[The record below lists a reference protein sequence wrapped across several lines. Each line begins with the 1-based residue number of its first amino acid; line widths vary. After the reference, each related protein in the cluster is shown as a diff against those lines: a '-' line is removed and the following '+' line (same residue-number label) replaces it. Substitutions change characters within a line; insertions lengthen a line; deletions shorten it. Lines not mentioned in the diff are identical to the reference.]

1 MVICDGLQLAFMH
14 IPKCAGTSI
23 RRALAPFDS
32 SRLDGYFD
40 FPDGGRQHLHHLP
53 LAMVKRHLPDIF
65 SRIERY
71 ESYAVLREPR
81 ERFASALLQYLRSFR
96 GLQLGGGELNQ
107 FQVQGRELCRRL
119 AKAEAVREPELMHFL
134 PQREFVVCDGAAVV
148 RHLHCFDDLP
158 RFTRA
163 LRQRHGVTLDLRL
176 RANQGRTRNNPALDV
191 FLSLSRQTMDRLL
204 SSDGKQRLR
213 GAWRSLSGNS
223 PKGLYRALYED
234 REVTRFVDDFYAGDA
249 ALYDGARADASC

>member
-1 MVICDGLQLAFMH
+1 MVICDGLQLAFIH

-32 SRLDGYFD
+32 YRFDGYFD

-53 LAMVKRHLPDIF
+53 LKMVKRHLPDIF
-65 SRIERY
+65 GRIERY
-71 ESYAVLREPR
+71 ESYAVLRRPR

-96 GLQLGGGELNQ
+96 GLRPDSGELRR
-107 FQVQGRELCRRL
+107 FQAEGRELCRRI
-119 AKAEAVREPELMHFL
+119 ARSEAVREPELMHFL
-134 PQREFVVCDGAAVV
+134 PQQDFVICDGAEVV

-176 RANQGRTRNNPALDV
+176 RANQGRTRNSPALD
-191 FLSLSRQTMDRLL
+191 FLLSLSRQGMDRIL
-204 SSDGKQRLR
+204 SPGGKQRLR
-213 GAWRSLSGNS
+213 GTWRSLSGNS

-234 REVTRFVDDFYAGDA
+234 REVAAFVDDFYAGDA
-249 ALYDGARADASC
+249 ALYDRSRTDGPG